1 MSGISVTATVEVPLG
16 KLVEYPHNP
25 RRGEVDR
32 LVESIEAHGQY
43 RALVVNKRTMQV
55 LAGNHTLKA
64 LRKTGAA
71 KALVH
76 YVDVD
81 EVEAKKIVLADNR
94 LSDLAGYDDQAL
106 AVLLSD
112 LPDLD
117 ATGYE
122 QADLDSLLAK
132 LAGPADPDPQQI
144 PETFDV
150 IVSCESEDT
159 QIELLERL
167 TEEGLTCKAL
177 VS

>member
-1 MSGISVTATVEVPLG
+1 MPVSGISVIQTVEVPLG

-32 LVESIEAHGQY
+32 LVESIEAHGQL
-43 RALVVNKRTMQV
+43 RALVVNKPTMQV

-94 LSDLAGYDDQAL
+94 LSDLSGYDDQAL

-132 LAGPADPDPQQI
+132 LAEPGFQPDPDEQARLDQPSEI
-144 PETFDV
+144 TCPH
-150 IVSCESEDT
+150 CGESFVP
-159 QIELLERL
+159 
-167 TEEGLTCKAL
+167 A
-177 VS
+177 V